1 MFGIQFLFNQS
12 YQKENGNGARAVF
25 TVSLLSG
32 LVGVVFLTAVNRF
45 QLEYTPFTLL
55 CALGA
60 ALNSLLYSLCAL
72 KSLSRINLSLY
83 SLLAMLGGM
92 LLPFFTGLLFYDE
105 PMTAGKGVCVALVIG
120 ALLLTLR
127 RETGKGGGVYYCGVF
142 LLNGMSGVIA
152 KIFSSAPYEKASA
165 ASFSVWSALITVAFS
180 AVALTVLY
188 AKRAVK
194 RPSGK
199 ACGLALGAG
208 ALSQIANYMLLL
220 ALAVLPSSMQY
231 PFVTGG
237 VMIVSTLI
245 AALTGQKPS
254 RREYASVAL
263 AFAGI
268 LALVLL

>member
-1 MFGIQFLFNQS
+1 MICTYYIVLSVAVTMFGIQFLFNQD

-105 PMTAGKGVCVALVIG
+105 PMTAGKGVCV
-120 ALLLTLR
+120 
-127 RETGKGGGVYYCGVF
+127 EF
-142 LLNGMSGVIA
+142 
-152 KIFSSAPYEKASA
+152 KA
-165 ASFSVWSALITVAFS
+165 
-180 AVALTVLY
+180 
-188 AKRAVK
+188 
-194 RPSGK
+194 
-199 ACGLALGAG
+199 
-208 ALSQIANYMLLL
+208 
-220 ALAVLPSSMQY
+220 
-231 PFVTGG
+231 
-237 VMIVSTLI
+237 
-245 AALTGQKPS
+245 
-254 RREYASVAL
+254 E
-263 AFAGI
+263 
-268 LALVLL
+268 